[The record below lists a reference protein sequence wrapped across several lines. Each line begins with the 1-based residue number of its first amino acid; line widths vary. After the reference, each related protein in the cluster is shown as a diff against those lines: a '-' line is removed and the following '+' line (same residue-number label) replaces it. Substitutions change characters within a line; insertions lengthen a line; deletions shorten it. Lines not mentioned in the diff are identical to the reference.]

1 MRVKRSVIVAYEHM
15 SMRACLYLRVVERTQ
30 LVPGVEM
37 GGGIGVPARFIL
49 VASTLFTPDWIAMLI
64 RFASDSAP

>member
-1 MRVKRSVIVAYEHM
+1 
-15 SMRACLYLRVVERTQ
+15 MRACLYLRVVERTQ
-30 LVPGVEM
+30 MVPGVEM